1 MSELE
6 LIGEE
11 PESPL
16 IRFARE
22 AAEVHG
28 VSKAL
33 AATSFVPASM
43 QGKPHEVTAAIMAGA
58 EIGMSPM
65 TALRCI
71 DVIEGRPAI
80 SANAQRGLAVA
91 AGCKIEV
98 LESTNTRCR
107 LRGIGPGQ
115 DSWTEAQWTI
125 DDATRAGLAGKKNWT
140 RYPRQ
145 MLVARATGDLVRIIA
160 PNVALGMPYSKEEL
174 ADGGGSFDAGEASV
188 GAPKLAATR
197 AIRRKTDPPMIDDAS
212 PEPSMQE
219 PPAVGDESERR
230 ELADA
235 NRDDVIAGTGQA
247 VAPREIGAPPA
258 EPSPPI
264 DPLRPDSITVN
275 TRKSVMAAFNEIGV
289 PERDRRLAIVSDVVG
304 REVHSVNLLTE
315 SEGKRVAR
323 AVRQGGPYSKEELSD
338 GGPP

>member
-6 LIGEE
+6 LFGGE
-11 PESPL
+11 PESAL

-43 QGKPHEVTAAIMAGA
+43 HGKPHEVTAAIMAGA
-58 EIGMSPM
+58 EVGMSPM

-71 DVIEGRPAI
+71 DVIEGKPAI

-98 LESTNTRCR
+98 VESTNTRCR

-145 MLVARATGDLVRIIA
+145 MLMARATGDLLRLIA
-160 PNVALGMPYSKEEL
+160 PNVTLGMPYSKEEL
-174 ADGGGSFDAGEASV
+174 SDGGAFDAGEASLGGPV
-188 GAPKLAATR
+188 PGAPKLAAATR

-212 PEPSMQE
+212 PESSNEDPPVAGDGWPAD
-219 PPAVGDESERR
+219 PPAPGED
-230 ELADA
+230 DA
-235 NRDDVIAGTGQA
+235 PKQI
-247 VAPREIGAPPA
+247 EAPP
-258 EPSPPI
+258 ESPPI
-264 DPLRPDSITVN
+264 DPLRPDSITVD

-289 PERDRRLAIVSDVVG
+289 PERDKRLAIVSNIVG
-304 REVHSVNLLTE
+304 RDVLSVNLLTE

-323 AVRQGGPYSKEELSD
+323 AARTVAGMGT
-338 GGPP
+338 PP